1 MPSQYSKLSKISE
14 TILEIQTGTC
24 SKSVTLWPPLRTLY
38 GRRRKKRRRSRR
50 RRRRRSRRKKK
61 KEEEAVTDS
70 PQQGFSSHLSMS
82 RAKPEHL
89 RPHLLGGG
97 LLQVRDRSLV
107 PGPHEAEHC
116 DQEDQRLHLPFWGT
130 ARVENY
136 GKGLKQNETQSA
148 CAESTHKV
156 TR

>member
-1 MPSQYSKLSKISE
+1 MATLTD
-14 TILEIQTGTC
+14 TI
-24 SKSVTLWPPLRTLY
+24 
-38 GRRRKKRRRSRR
+38 RKKKKKK
-50 RRRRRSRRKKK
+50 KKK
-61 KEEEAVTDS
+61 KEEEEEEENEEEEEEAVADS

-97 LLQVRDRSLV
+97 LLHVRDRSLV

-116 DQEDQRLHLPFWGT
+116 DQEDQRLHWPFCGT

-136 GKGLKQNETQSA
+136 GKGLKQNEAQSA
-148 CAESTHKV
+148 CVKSTHKV
-156 TR
+156 KR